1 MKWASTPGIR
11 LLLILLIGFSLL
23 ITQSYISVSA
33 AATSKNEISKS
44 SWKQKTSE
52 YKFKLPPRPSLPK
65 DRKKMDF
72 SFLDG
77 LSKPLGYVLITI
89 VVILL
94 VYFVIRT
101 LIEAPDKKFKDI
113 ASETATDDDE
123 ITIESDLE
131 SLLKEA
137 LNSGNYRAAIRIYY
151 LKALK
156 LLGEKNIVSP
166 SREKTNFEYL
176 VEIGPHPV
184 FNLFREMTM
193 IFERNWFGRDIPSES
208 TLNDYAGKHNN
219 LQQIIQSNGEK

>member
-1 MKWASTPGIR
+1 
-11 LLLILLIGFSLL
+11 
-23 ITQSYISVSA
+23 
-33 AATSKNEISKS
+33 
-44 SWKQKTSE
+44 
-52 YKFKLPPRPSLPK
+52 
-65 DRKKMDF
+65 MDF